1 LKEFNNL
8 GDMAYSEKLEKRMDQ
23 WFEGKGIEVKSKKMF
38 GGLCYLVNDKM
49 LAGISGDRLMARID
63 PDIYEE
69 ALTRPGASVMDFT
82 GRTMKGYV
90 YVDYDGMGSDEGLEE
105 WIVLCLDYNP
115 KAKSS
120 KKKKKK

>member
-1 LKEFNNL
+1 
-8 GDMAYSEKLEKRMDQ
+8 MAYSEKLAKRIDQ
-23 WFEGKGIEVKSKKMF
+23 WFEDKGILVETKKMF

-49 LAGISGDRLMARID
+49 LAGVNGDRLMARID
-63 PDIYEE
+63 PEIYKD
-69 ALTRPGASVMDFT
+69 ALSKPGASVMDFT

-90 YVDYDGMGSDEGLEE
+90 YVDGDGIGSDEGLED

-120 KKKKKK
+120 KKKKKNR